1 MTRLDTSH
9 DVTGQDSARASIRKH
24 SKSFALAARLLAPE
38 ARRRAEALYA
48 WCRRADDAVDCAPDA
63 ESAAVALAELRRELD
78 AIYAAGGGVAV
89 GDPAA
94 VSFRAVALGCGI
106 PREYPA
112 ELLDGFGMD
121 VGGFEYRTEGDL
133 LLYCYRAAG
142 VVGLMMCHALG
153 VGDAGAFRHAS
164 DLGTAMQ
171 LTNIAR
177 DVAED
182 HARGRRYLPAAW
194 FDAAPPVGAPLDDA
208 AFAPAV
214 RRCLA
219 LAGAYYESGNA
230 GLVYLDRRSRFA
242 VRVASLVYAEI
253 GRRVAANGHR
263 VTAGRARVSG
273 RRKLLLVARAALG

>member
-1 MTRLDTSH
+1 MTRLDMSH
-9 DVTGQDSARASIRKH
+9 DVTGQDLARASIRKH

-48 WCRRADDAVDCAPDA
+48 WCRRGDDAVDCAPDA
-63 ESAAVALAELRRELD
+63 DSAALALAELRRELD
-78 AIYAAGGGVAV
+78 AVYDGGAV

-94 VSFRAVALGCGI
+94 VSFRAVAIGCGI

-121 VGGFEYRTEGDL
+121 VANFEYRTEGDL

-153 VGDAGAFRHAS
+153 VGDARAFRHAS

-182 HARGRRYLPAAW
+182 WGRGRRYLPAAW
-194 FDAAPPVGAPLDDA
+194 FDAPPEIGAPLDDA
-208 AFAPAV
+208 AFAPAL

-219 LAGAYYESGNA
+219 LAATYYESGNA
-230 GLVYLDRRSRFA
+230 GLIYLDRRSRFA
-242 VRVASLVYAEI
+242 VRVASLVYDEI